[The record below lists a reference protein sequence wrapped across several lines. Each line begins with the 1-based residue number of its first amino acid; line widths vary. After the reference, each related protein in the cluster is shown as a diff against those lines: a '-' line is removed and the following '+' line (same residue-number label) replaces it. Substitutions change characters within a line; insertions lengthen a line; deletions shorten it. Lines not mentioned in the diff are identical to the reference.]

1 METACKQSKHM
12 RLVAEMESEISL
24 YFLEVVTVIYGRR
37 VHEVHQEGNKGN
49 WEKLTQEN
57 S

>member
-49 WEKLTQEN
+49 REKLTQEN